1 MKKGS
6 LLIFAAILIAVVA
19 LAGFTSNAEQK
30 ETIAAAEQAAK
41 AEENA
46 DVEQAELKEEAATPI
61 ATTEDSEPARGE
73 LERAPAPVQVEEAVT
88 VTAAPAPAVEQ
99 APAPAVEPVYVPP
112 AKELDIEVPDDWD
125 AFINGDT
132 APTDESM

>member
-6 LLIFAAILIAVVA
+6 FLIFAAILIAAVA
-19 LAGFTSNAEQK
+19 LAGFNSNAEQK

-41 AEENA
+41 AEETSE
-46 DVEQAELKEEAATPI
+46 VEKAELNEEAVTPETADENSDAT
-61 ATTEDSEPARGE
+61 RGE
-73 LERAPAPVQVEEAVT
+73 LERTPAPVQTEESVT

-112 AKELDIEVPDDWD
+112 AKELELEVPDDWD

-132 APTDESM
+132 APTESI